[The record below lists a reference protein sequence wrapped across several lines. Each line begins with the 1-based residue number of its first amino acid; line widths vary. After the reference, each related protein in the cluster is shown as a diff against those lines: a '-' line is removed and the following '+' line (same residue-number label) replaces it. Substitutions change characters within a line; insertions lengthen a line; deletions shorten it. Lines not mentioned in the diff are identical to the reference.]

1 MKSSAS
7 KRVADFERHVTD
19 PTARQRNHEQ
29 VVNEYYELVNETCQS
44 FWGPTHHFS
53 VYAGQETPAEA
64 AEHTERILVDRG
76 GFGPGM
82 RLLDIG
88 CGVGGPAFTVARHS
102 GAHVTGLDMVPS
114 RVETARS
121 GAAERGLA
129 PITSFEVGDA
139 MKLPYPRGHFDG
151 AYTIEAL
158 CHVPDKRQAHR
169 EAARVLR
176 PGAPWLG
183 YDWILRDSASAA
195 DIERYAEP
203 ICPTPRALAP
213 QHPGADQGGPGGVGL
228 HRRGAL
234 RGNRTRQPG
243 RELDPAGPVHPRRAP
258 RAAPRPAQPPC
269 TWCRGARRRGA
280 RTGLRHHVLAGQ
292 STPVSGSQVPL
303 THSFGPCSPEGLALT
318 DHGSLHHN
326 SRRAAPRFDDILGGG
341 RRKPPDRVADQAE
354 RRHRADQGGHAPAGH
369 CQVE

>member
-203 ICPTPRALAP
+203 ICRLHGLSHLSTLGQIREDLEASGCTVEELCEATELGSLEENWIQLDRFTRAVPHEQLPARLNLL
-213 QHPGADQGGPGGVGL
+213 V
-228 HRRGAL
+228 RGAEAL
-234 RGNRTRQPG
+234 V
-243 RELDPAGPVHPRRAP
+243 AGARAQVFGITFWLAKAP
-258 RAAPRPAQPPC
+258 R
-269 TWCRGARRRGA
+269 
-280 RTGLRHHVLAGQ
+280 
-292 STPVSGSQVPL
+292 
-303 THSFGPCSPEGLALT
+303 
-318 DHGSLHHN
+318 
-326 SRRAAPRFDDILGGG
+326 
-341 RRKPPDRVADQAE
+341 
-354 RRHRADQGGHAPAGH
+354 
-369 CQVE
+369 